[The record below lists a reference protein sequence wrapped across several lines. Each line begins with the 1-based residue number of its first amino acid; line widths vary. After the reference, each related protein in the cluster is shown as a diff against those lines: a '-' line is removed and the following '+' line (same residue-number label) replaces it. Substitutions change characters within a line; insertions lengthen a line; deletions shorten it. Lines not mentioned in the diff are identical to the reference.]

1 MRCGRCVAARPSSR
15 APSAEPRAQGPRA
28 REAQAR
34 ALRCG
39 GWGTGEQGQKSGLL
53 LGLHGLCTH
62 PFCARELAG
71 AILRLESRVAFACC
85 LTGLFR
91 CLQVLFP
98 IRICD
103 SLNVRFWPR
112 IFQRPPWHFSAL
124 EVVFPSFSVF
134 SCISIGVFRRPL
146 SLQCPCTDAVFLGFS
161 AKIDLRGPESSW
173 RALKNRR
180 PALPL
185 NGHLRKTLPASGIR
199 VF

>member
-1 MRCGRCVAARPSSR
+1 MRCGRYVARPQRR
-15 APSAEPRAQGPRA
+15 AASARPKSA
-28 REAQAR
+28 RSASEGL
-34 ALRCG
+34 ALRGVGNGRAGPEVGSLACC
-39 GWGTGEQGQKSGLL
+39 SA
-53 LGLHGLCTH
+53 GLHGLCTH

-71 AILRLESRVAFACC
+71 AILRLEGRVAFACC

-103 SLNVRFWPR
+103 SLNVRFWPP

-173 RALKNRR
+173 RALKNKRA
-180 PALPL
+180 ALPL
-185 NGHLRKTLPASGIR
+185 NGHLRKTLSASGIR

>member
-1 MRCGRCVAARPSSR
+1 MRCGRYVARPQRR
-15 APSAEPRAQGPRA
+15 AASARPKSTRSASEGL
-28 REAQAR
+28 
-34 ALRCG
+34 ALRG
-39 GWGTGEQGQKSGLL
+39 VGNG
-53 LGLHGLCTH
+53 
-62 PFCARELAG
+62 RAG
-71 AILRLESRVAFACC
+71 PEVGSLACC
-85 LTGLFR
+85 LTGLSG

-103 SLNVRFWPR
+103 SLTVRFWPP

-173 RALKNRR
+173 RESKISG

-185 NGHLRKTLPASGIR
+185 TDI
-199 VF
+199 

>member
-1 MRCGRCVAARPSSR
+1 M
-15 APSAEPRAQGPRA
+15 
-28 REAQAR
+28 
-34 ALRCG
+34 
-39 GWGTGEQGQKSGLL
+39 
-53 LGLHGLCTH
+53 
-62 PFCARELAG
+62 AG
-71 AILRLESRVAFACC
+71 S
-85 LTGLFR
+85 
-91 CLQVLFP
+91 
-98 IRICD
+98 D
-103 SLNVRFWPR
+103 SLNVRFWPP

-185 NGHLRKTLPASGIR
+185 NGHLRKTLPAVGIPVFLKPEIPVLEPLFCVDFSVCEADQSDCTLARAAREGPSGRGCKKFRTFDHRLSKSRIA
-199 VF
+199 FAC